1 MILVTGATGNVG
13 RHVLAGLADAGHDA
27 RGLSR
32 RPGPGLVAGD
42 LHGELPLDGVDTVFL
57 LWPGP
62 DPAGIEPAV
71 DRITARVRRVVY
83 LSALAADQGFWG
95 TVEKAVAGSGVEWT
109 FLRPGGFA
117 ANTLGWAEMIRRDGV
132 VRWPYGAAAR
142 SLIHERDIADV
153 AVRALTTDELVGQR
167 PELTGPAAVTQ
178 ADQIRQIGAAIGREL
193 SWVEL
198 SAEAARRQ
206 LLAEWGDAAFVD
218 GALTYWAS
226 LVDHPE
232 PVTDTVERI
241 TGHPARTF
249 RQWAQD
255 HAEEFGRPSSD

>member
-13 RHVLAGLADAGHDA
+13 RHVLAGLAGHDA

-32 RPGPGLVAGD
+32 RPGPGLVVGD
-42 LHGELPLDGVDTVFL
+42 LREELPLDGVDTVFL

-62 DPAGIEPAV
+62 DPTGIERVV

-95 TVEKAVAGSGVEWT
+95 TVEKAVERSGVEWT

-117 ANTLGWAEMIRRDGV
+117 TNTLGWAEMIRRDGE

-153 AVRALTTDELVGQR
+153 AVRALTTDDLLGQR

-178 ADQIRQIGAAIGREL
+178 VEQVRQIGAAIGREVR
-193 SWVEL
+193 WVEL
-198 SAEAARRQ
+198 PSGLARQQ
-206 LLAEWGDAAFVD
+206 LLAEWGDESFVD

-226 LVDHPE
+226 LVDRPE
-232 PVTDTVERI
+232 PVTGAVEEI

-249 RQWAQD
+249 REWAQD
-255 HAEEFGRPSSD
+255 HADDFRRPSSD